1 MGEWAFR
8 PFWRV
13 VQMPQEP
20 GTLEKKAEAKKIQYQ
35 EVLEEKTALQKAI
48 QVLEH

>member
-1 MGEWAFR
+1 
-8 PFWRV
+8 
-13 VQMPQEP
+13 MPQEP

-48 QVLEH
+48 QVLEYQLFRQKSRIN